1 MCFVSG
7 NRVRVAEHFPPPCEC
22 LKKEL
27 VSEKIRKARR
37 VRENEGEGN
46 ERNRLER
53 KYVNGKEC
61 VILSVEWRLREVA
74 RPNLCQRGSRV
85 QINGTRSP
93 SVVLCLSV
101 TRSCHK
107 AGSHARARARVCNF
121 FVFFFFHILV

>member
-1 MCFVSG
+1 MCFVTG
-7 NRVRVAEHFPPPCEC
+7 NPVRVAEHFPPPCEC
-22 LKKEL
+22 LEKEL

-74 RPNLCQRGSRV
+74 RPTTFARGEV
-85 QINGTRSP
+85 EYK
-93 SVVLCLSV
+93 LME
-101 TRSCHK
+101 
-107 AGSHARARARVCNF
+107 RAPQV
-121 FVFFFFHILV
+121 